1 MPRARPRGWS
11 TEDDSD
17 MTMRL
22 EVVPPLSW
30 ATAWIKVLATGGPCS
45 PGETLVGYRV

>member
-1 MPRARPRGWS
+1 M
-11 TEDDSD
+11 EDDSD

-30 ATAWIKVLATGGPCS
+30 ATAWIEVLATGQSAKACA
-45 PGETLVGYRV
+45 TLPLRWQ